1 MSPQHTFTPD
11 LHPPPL
17 DFAQAMIA
25 GLAAPRK
32 AIAPKYFYDARGSAL
47 FAEICDQPEYYLPD
61 AEREIF
67 SAHGAEIAAALGD
80 GVVLLE
86 PGAGSA
92 IKIRWLLEHLRPS
105 TYVPID
111 ISHEHL
117 KRAVARL
124 ADDYPWL
131 RIAAAVADYT
141 HSLPVPAAVPEGPRA
156 AFFPGSSLG
165 NFEPADAAVFLRLV
179 RDTVGH
185 QGHLLIGVDRQKDG
199 MVLDAAY
206 NDAAGVTARFN
217 LNLLQRAN
225 AELGADFDLDA
236 FSHHAFY
243 NARLG
248 RIEMHLVSRRP
259 QEVRINGNV
268 FGFAAGE
275 SVHTE
280 NSYKYSPEAFSALA
294 SRAGFSC
301 LARWTD
307 KRGYFG
313 VYLLAATR

>member
-1 MSPQHTFTPD
+1 VNSRDISLHD
-11 LHPPPL
+11 LRPPTL
-17 DFAQAMIA
+17 DFAQAMLA
-25 GLAAPRK
+25 GLAASPK

-47 FAEICDQPEYYLPD
+47 FEEICGQPEYYLPD

-67 SAHGAEIAAALGD
+67 AAHGVEIAAALGD

-92 IKIRWLLEHLRPS
+92 IKIRWLLEHLRPG

-117 KRAVARL
+117 KRAVAQL

-131 RIAAAVADYT
+131 RIDAAVADYT
-141 HSLPVPAAVPEGPRA
+141 YSLPIPEFVPEGPRA

-179 RDTVGH
+179 RATVGRH
-185 QGHLLIGVDRQKDG
+185 GHLLIGVDRKKDG
-199 MVLDAAY
+199 LVLDAAY

-217 LNLLQRAN
+217 LNLLRRAN
-225 AELGADFDLDA
+225 SELGADFDLDA
-236 FSHHAFY
+236 FSHRAFY
-243 NARLG
+243 NAGFG
-248 RIEMHLVSRRP
+248 RIEMHLVSQRP
-259 QEVRINGNV
+259 QAVRINGKA
-268 FGFAAGE
+268 FRFAAGE

-280 NSYKYSPEAFSALA
+280 NSYKYSPAAFTALA
-294 SRAGFSC
+294 GRAGFRC
-301 LARWTD
+301 RAQWTD
-307 KRGYFG
+307 AREYFG
-313 VYLLAATR
+313 VYLLAAD

>member
-1 MSPQHTFTPD
+1 VSPQHTFTHD
-11 LHPPPL
+11 LHPPPI
-17 DFAQAMIA
+17 DFAQAMVA
-25 GLAAPRK
+25 GLAASPK

-47 FAEICDQPEYYLPD
+47 FEEICDQPEYYPPD

-67 SAHGAEIAAALGD
+67 AAHGAEIAAALGD

-92 IKIRWLLEHLRPS
+92 IKVRWLLEHLRPS
-105 TYVPID
+105 AYVPID

-117 KRAVARL
+117 KLAVAEL
-124 ADDYPWL
+124 AVDYPWL
-131 RIAAAVADYT
+131 RINAAVADYT
-141 HSLPVPAAVPEGPRA
+141 HSLPVPEAAPDGPRA

-179 RDTVGH
+179 RDTVGRN
-185 QGHLLIGVDRQKDG
+185 GHLLIGVDRKKDG

-243 NARLG
+243 NAELG

-259 QEVRINGNV
+259 QEVKINGNA
-268 FGFAAGE
+268 FRFAAGE

-280 NSYKYSPEAFSALA
+280 NSYKYSPAAFTALA
-294 SRAGFSC
+294 GRAGFRC
-301 LARWTD
+301 RAQWADARE
-307 KRGYFG
+307 YFG
-313 VYLLAATR
+313 VYLLAAD